1 MQGLSCVQTR
11 IDTIL
16 MAKKQK
22 NDTPVLANNRRAFHD
37 YAISQRME
45 CGIQLSGTEVKS
57 CRARTIQLQEG
68 YVTVSGGEVWL
79 HNVHIS
85 HYDFGNRFNHD
96 VRRMRK
102 LLLHRKEIENL
113 IRHIS
118 VRGHAIV
125 PLSFYLKEGLVKVE
139 IGLAQGKHE
148 YDRRDDIKK
157 RDSDR
162 EIKRVMAN
170 FNKKN
175 E

>member
-1 MQGLSCVQTR
+1 
-11 IDTIL
+11 

-37 YAISQRME
+37 YAVLQRME
-45 CGIQLSGTEVKS
+45 AGIQLSGTEVKS
-57 CRARTIQLQEG
+57 CRARAIQLQEG
-68 YVTVSGGEVWL
+68 FITVSGGEAFL

-96 VRRMRK
+96 VRRMRR
-102 LLLHRKEIENL
+102 LLLHKKEIAAL
-113 IRHIS
+113 QRHLS
-118 VRGHAIV
+118 VRGHAVV

>member
-1 MQGLSCVQTR
+1 
-11 IDTIL
+11 

-37 YAISQRME
+37 YAVSQRME

-68 YVTVSGGEVWL
+68 FVTVNGGEVWL

-102 LLLHRKEIENL
+102 LLLHKKVVFRLMIISVLLITYKQENMVTIILKQFKLL
-113 IRHIS
+113 IRM
-118 VRGHAIV
+118 V
-125 PLSFYLKEGLVKVE
+125 
-139 IGLAQGKHE
+139 
-148 YDRRDDIKK
+148 
-157 RDSDR
+157 
-162 EIKRVMAN
+162 
-170 FNKKN
+170 
-175 E
+175 

>member
-1 MQGLSCVQTR
+1 
-11 IDTIL
+11 

-37 YAISQRME
+37 YAVSQRME

-68 YVTVSGGEVWL
+68 FVTVNGGEVWL

-102 LLLHRKEIENL
+102 LLLHKKEIAAL
-113 IRHIS
+113 LRHIS

-125 PLSFYLKEGLVKVE
+125 PLSFYLKGGLVKVE

>member
-1 MQGLSCVQTR
+1 
-11 IDTIL
+11 

-37 YAISQRME
+37 YAVLQRME
-45 CGIQLSGTEVKS
+45 AGIQLSGTEVKS

-68 YVTVSGGEVWL
+68 FITVSGGEAFL

-96 VRRMRK
+96 VRRMRR
-102 LLLHRKEIENL
+102 LLLHKKEIAAL
-113 IRHIS
+113 QRHLS
-118 VRGHAIV
+118 VRGHAVV

-175 E
+175 D

>member
-1 MQGLSCVQTR
+1 
-11 IDTIL
+11 

-37 YAISQRME
+37 YAILQRME

-85 HYDFGNRFNHD
+85 HSDFGNRFNHD

-125 PLSFYLKEGLVKVE
+125 PLSFYLKEGLVQVE

>member
-1 MQGLSCVQTR
+1 
-11 IDTIL
+11 
-16 MAKKQK
+16 MAGNKK
-22 NDTPVLANNRRAFHD
+22 NSGPGDGMLTNNRKAHHD
-37 YAISQRME
+37 YIILEQYEA
-45 CGIQLSGTEVKS
+45 GIQLTGTEVKS

-68 YVTVSGGEVWL
+68 YVTVNGGEVWL

-102 LLLHRKEIENL
+102 LLLHKKEIAAL

-118 VRGHAIV
+118 VRGHAII
-125 PLSFYLKEGLVKVE
+125 PLSFYLKGGLVKVE

>member
-1 MQGLSCVQTR
+1 
-11 IDTIL
+11 

-37 YAISQRME
+37 YAVTQRME

-68 YVTVSGGEVWL
+68 FITVSGGEAFL

-96 VRRMRK
+96 VRRMRR
-102 LLLHRKEIENL
+102 LLLHKKEIAAL
-113 IRHIS
+113 QRHLS
-118 VRGHAIV
+118 VRGHAVV

-175 E
+175 D

>member
-1 MQGLSCVQTR
+1 
-11 IDTIL
+11 
-16 MAKKQK
+16 MAKKK
-22 NDTPVLANNRRAFHD
+22 TDDSPVLANNRRAFHD
-37 YAISQRME
+37 YAIAQRIE
-45 CGIQLSGTEVKS
+45 CGIRLSGTEVKS

-102 LLLHRKEIENL
+102 LLLHKREITAL
-113 IRHIS
+113 QRHIA
-118 VRGHAIV
+118 VRGNAIV
-125 PLSFYLKEGLVKVE
+125 PLSFYLKGGLVKVE

-148 YDRRDDIKK
+148 YDRREDIKK